1 MAIRFTTKMH
11 WLSEPYFSSLKNT
24 VIDFY
29 ESGVKNDRVIWTA
42 WVNSKIA
49 LLPEYQQSDIILS

>member
-1 MAIRFTTKMH
+1 MH